1 MGASA
6 WIIALAALSSVGQA
20 IHPAD
25 KTMQNEVFERWW
37 DAKFEWKF
45 EKLPTEGSVEDFRVP
60 YSGYIYPDS
69 AGGTTSALRKYD
81 RAFNGGRSSA
91 VSWER
96 WDTTAYKERSRGPF
110 GGGVFGV
117 MRIPYWHGHCNGWS
131 AAAIRHAE
139 PQKSVVRNGVE
150 FSPADI
156 KGLLAEV
163 YMYNDTALIAGYE
176 RNLNAGLLHVILA
189 NWVGRGSHPLGM
201 EADPGEEKWNYP
213 MYAFASSHA
222 MRSGNRV
229 EVKTNIAY
237 AKDSDG
243 EYQESPRIKRVKY
256 FHYQLQLNDAGEIV
270 GGSFYRDSAIIDMLW
285 VPLQPKQAGRPGN
298 ERGNPHINVD
308 QILAMWRE
316 SVPTETRMKW
326 FTVDPSPADR
336 IPSTIQTLND
346 NRPAAADSES
356 TVDVPSESAEAPA
369 ESSESPSGTATE
381 AEPQAEANTNEDT
394 ATETAPAS
402 ESPQAEREEEGED
415 GSPVVTLVDPEG
427 GASRLGVRGSQTVT
441 GLEG

>member
-25 KTMQNEVFERWW
+25 KTTQNEVFERWW

-45 EKLPTEGSVEDFRVP
+45 SNLPTEGSVEDFRVP
-60 YSGYIYPDS
+60 YSGYIYPDT

-96 WDTTAYKERSRGPF
+96 WDTTAYKERSQGLF

-150 FSPADI
+150 FTPADI

-176 RNLNAGLLHVILA
+176 RTLNAGLLHVILA
-189 NWVGRGSHPLGM
+189 NWVGRGSYPLGM

-256 FHYQLQLNDAGEIV
+256 FHYQLQLNDAGEIM

-308 QILAMWRE
+308 QILAIWRE
-316 SVPTETRMKW
+316 SVPQETRMKW
-326 FTVDPSPADR
+326 FTVDPATADR
-336 IPSTIQTLND
+336 IPSTIRALDD
-346 NRPAAADSES
+346 NASAGATDE
-356 TVDVPSESAEAPA
+356 TAVDVPSASAETSADSPESTTVRVTDADRQA
-369 ESSESPSGTATE
+369 ESSSDEGTTSEDVPSA
-381 AEPQAEANTNEDT
+381 A
-394 ATETAPAS
+394 
-402 ESPQAEREEEGED
+402 SPQAENEDESEEPG
-415 GSPVVTLVDPEG
+415 PVVTLVDPEG
-427 GASRLGVRGSQTVT
+427 AANLGVRGSQTVS